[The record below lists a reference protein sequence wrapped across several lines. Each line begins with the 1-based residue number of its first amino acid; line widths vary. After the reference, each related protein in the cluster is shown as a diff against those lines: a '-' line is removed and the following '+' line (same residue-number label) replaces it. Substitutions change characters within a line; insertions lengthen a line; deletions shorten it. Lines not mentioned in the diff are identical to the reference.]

1 MNHHPASPHLKSI
14 TTTPIRPRAAEPAAP
29 QPAVGE
35 PKGAARKGVVTAL
48 RTKKFAAADVHPSA
62 DPTPDQPGLRIF
74 APPVYRDHWDGARW
88 SIREGAVP
96 SAAYACACGQTG
108 TARGAHRVAALVAEY
123 DAHKPNCTGTPAA
136 SPERRA
142 AA

>member
-1 MNHHPASPHLKSI
+1 MNHHPASPRLKSI
-14 TTTPIRPRAAEPAAP
+14 TPTPTGPRAAELAAP
-29 QPAVGE
+29 PTAVGE

-48 RTKKFAAADVHPSA
+48 RPKKFAASDLHPSP
-62 DPTPDQPGLRIF
+62 DPTPDQPGIRIF
-74 APPVYRDHWDGARW
+74 APPVYRDHRDGARW
-88 SIREGAVP
+88 STREGAVP

-108 TARGAHRVAALVAEY
+108 TARGARQVTALVAEY
-123 DAHKPNCTGTPAA
+123 DAHKSNCTGSPAA

>member
-1 MNHHPASPHLKSI
+1 MNTPASPKSL
-14 TTTPIRPRAAEPAAP
+14 TTTTSRPPAAEPAAP
-29 QPAVGE
+29 QTAMGE

-48 RTKKFAAADVHPSA
+48 RTKKFTASDLHPSA

-88 SIREGAVP
+88 STRAGAFP
-96 SAAYACACGQTG
+96 SAAYTCACGQTR
-108 TARGAHRVAALVAEY
+108 TARGAHQVAALVAEY
-123 DAHKPNCTGTPAA
+123 DTHKPNCTGTAAA
-136 SPERRA
+136 SSERRA

>member
-1 MNHHPASPHLKSI
+1 MNHLPASPRLKSI
-14 TTTPIRPRAAEPAAP
+14 TTTPAGPRAAEPAGPSA
-29 QPAVGE
+29 AVGE

-48 RTKKFAAADVHPSA
+48 RTQKFAASDLPPSA

-88 SIREGAVP
+88 STREGRPP

-108 TARGAHRVAALVAEY
+108 TARGARQVAALVAEY